1 MLVHIIGAKCI
12 GIDAVPVTV
21 EVEMTAGIGIHL
33 VGLADVAVK
42 ESLLRT
48 ITALDSVS
56 FQVPG
61 KKIVINLAPADLRKS
76 GSGYDLPIAVG
87 IIAAS
92 GKMELPGIADNL
104 VMGELGLNSEVRPIP
119 GALPMAE
126 LALRSGLKGVI
137 LPYESALEAVDL
149 GGPDIYGVRNLE
161 EVLRILRGEPCE
173 DLLVRAGACPSSVE
187 KDTEIPDFADIVG
200 QENAKR
206 ALEIAAA
213 GNHNII
219 LLGSPGSGKSSL
231 AKALPGILPPMSPE
245 ESLLTSKIYSVSGK
259 GSSRRGLVRTR
270 PFRAPH
276 CSASLSA
283 MIGGG
288 GGDGIVPGEVSLAQ
302 GGVLFLD
309 EFIQMPKSV
318 VEALRAPLEDRK
330 VSISR
335 LHNKLE
341 FPASFMLV
349 AAANPCP
356 CGYYGDSDRC
366 VCTPVQRLN
375 YISRLS
381 GPIMDRIDLQVR
393 MGVTSSSDL
402 LEGRRGEPSAAVAA
416 RVGKARAIQVERFA
430 GEGIFTNAEM
440 NNRQIERHCP
450 LDAESREFMRKLMES
465 LGLSMRAFF
474 RVIRVARTIADL
486 AGEEAIRPQHL
497 AEAAGYRF
505 LDKAPGYQNL

>member
-1 MLVHIIGAKCI
+1 
-12 GIDAVPVTV
+12 
-21 EVEMTAGIGIHL
+21 
-33 VGLADVAVK
+33 
-42 ESLLRT
+42 
-48 ITALDSVS
+48 
-56 FQVPG
+56 
-61 KKIVINLAPADLRKS
+61 
-76 GSGYDLPIAVG
+76 
-87 IIAAS
+87 
-92 GKMELPGIADNL
+92 
-104 VMGELGLNSEVRPIP
+104 
-119 GALPMAE
+119 
-126 LALRSGLKGVI
+126 
-137 LPYESALEAVDL
+137 
-149 GGPDIYGVRNLE
+149 
-161 EVLRILRGEPCE
+161 
-173 DLLVRAGACPSSVE
+173 
-187 KDTEIPDFADIVG
+187 
-200 QENAKR
+200 
-206 ALEIAAA
+206 
-213 GNHNII
+213 
-219 LLGSPGSGKSSL
+219 
-231 AKALPGILPPMSPE
+231 
-245 ESLLTSKIYSVSGK
+245 
-259 GSSRRGLVRTR
+259 
-270 PFRAPH
+270 
-276 CSASLSA
+276 
-283 MIGGG
+283 
-288 GGDGIVPGEVSLAQ
+288 
-302 GGVLFLD
+302 
-309 EFIQMPKSV
+309 
-318 VEALRAPLEDRK
+318 
-330 VSISR
+330 
-335 LHNKLE
+335 
-341 FPASFMLV
+341 MLV